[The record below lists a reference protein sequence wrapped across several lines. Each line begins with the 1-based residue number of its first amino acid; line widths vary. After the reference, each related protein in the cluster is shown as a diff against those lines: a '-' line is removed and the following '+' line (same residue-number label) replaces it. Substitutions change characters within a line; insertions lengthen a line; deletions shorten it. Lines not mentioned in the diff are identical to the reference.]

1 MADGRKRLFEI
12 IRVKNLYQAAI
23 NKKLGH
29 DFLQV
34 SLDESTTKGSRNYSL
49 FGKIID
55 MTSERGI
62 NVDDYITV
70 LVMSWDS
77 KKAASRKPYP
87 YLNFLASD
95 IGFQIYGWSMQQ
107 LKRKCVS
114 DRGVKVFIKA
124 SNPIRHEDKFVNCF
138 YNGFSILE
146 ESDSTKEL
154 EESPLLL
161 FVTFLAYSELFTPE
175 FMVTHS
181 RYPELE
187 NLSNLTEDEL
197 IMRPAIFRYTKATN
211 EKIRW
216 RPGFLNE
223 LIATRK
229 IVNRREKRSYAG
241 LYGLKGEKARI
252 WRLLM

>member
-1 MADGRKRLFEI
+1 M
-12 IRVKNLYQAAI
+12 
-23 NKKLGH
+23 
-29 DFLQV
+29 
-34 SLDESTTKGSRNYSL
+34 
-49 FGKIID
+49 
-55 MTSERGI
+55 
-62 NVDDYITV
+62 
-70 LVMSWDS
+70 
-77 KKAASRKPYP
+77 
-87 YLNFLASD
+87 
-95 IGFQIYGWSMQQ
+95 
-107 LKRKCVS
+107 
-114 DRGVKVFIKA
+114 
-124 SNPIRHEDKFVNCF
+124 
-138 YNGFSILE
+138 
-146 ESDSTKEL
+146 
-154 EESPLLL
+154 LL